1 MHRICRCS
9 VPAKGVGTG
18 SGRARLP
25 GGLMAVLL
33 LAWLWPP
40 TGQAAEPPASNSS
53 TTGSSTT
60 GSFTTRPPATT
71 PTQPPSVNKPV
82 QRPAAPVQTG
92 PQFVREP
99 VVRPP
104 GQTSPELTRLR
115 QQLQQTEQT
124 LSQLRDKRDSVSELS
139 QQDAQQLQQ
148 LMDRKAQLEQR
159 ISDLLKQQ
167 SDSTQSIIDNI
178 K

>member
-1 MHRICRCS
+1 MHCICRGFA
-9 VPAKGVGTG
+9 PAEVRASG
-18 SGRARLP
+18 SGRGHLS

-33 LAWLWPP
+33 LVWLWSP
-40 TGQAAEPPASNSS
+40 TGQAAEPPATKS
-53 TTGSSTT
+53 
-60 GSFTTRPPATT
+60 A
-71 PTQPPSVNKPV
+71 QPPSVNKPV

-104 GQTSPELTRLR
+104 GQTSPELTNLR

-124 LSQLRDKRDSVSELS
+124 LSQLRGKRDSVSELS
-139 QQDAQQLQQ
+139 QQDALQLQQ

>member
-1 MHRICRCS
+1 MHCICRGFA
-9 VPAKGVGTG
+9 PAEVSASG
-18 SGRARLP
+18 SGRGHLS
-25 GGLMAVLL
+25 GGLMALLL
-33 LAWLWPP
+33 LAWLWSS
-40 TGQAAEPPASNSS
+40 TGQAAEPS
-53 TTGSSTT
+53 
-60 GSFTTRPPATT
+60 ATKSA
-71 PTQPPSVNKPV
+71 QPPSVNKPV
-82 QRPAAPVQTG
+82 QRPPAPVQTG

-104 GQTSPELTRLR
+104 GQTSPELTNLR

-124 LSQLRDKRDSVSELS
+124 LSQLRDKRDSTSELS
-139 QQDAQQLQQ
+139 QQDALQLQQ

-167 SDSTQSIIDNI
+167 SDSSQTIIDNI